1 MSELNL
7 SSITAKIQ
15 EAYKS
20 ESFGNNHAGWAGVTE
35 TKKNAIIKDLIN
47 ILYDSIITARPA
59 LESGFSK
66 SDITSKT
73 NPKGTI
79 EIHFNRKA
87 TSRKSLFV
95 DREEDKITG
104 DREEDKRTGDG
115 VENIVALFSRGYEA
129 KKYAYGYWNRAK
141 VRTHTNK
148 NTGKPGLES
157 NDFLN
162 EAINIFNLKYS
173 TYGANATLSSEY
185 LNGTF

>member
-1 MSELNL
+1 MSELKL

-35 TKKNAIIKDLIN
+35 TKKIAIIQDLIN

-59 LESGFSK
+59 LERGFSK
-66 SDITSKT
+66 SDITSKI
-73 NPKGTI
+73 NPNGTI

-95 DREEDKITG
+95 DRK
-104 DREEDKRTGDG
+104 EDKRTGDG
-115 VENIVALFSRGYEA
+115 VENIVALFSKGYEA
-129 KKYAYGYWNRAK
+129 KKYAYGYWNGAK

-162 EAINIFNLKYS
+162 EAINKFNLKYS
-173 TYGANATLSSEY
+173 AYGATAALSSEY

>member
-35 TKKNAIIKDLIN
+35 TKKNAIIQDLID

-59 LESGFSK
+59 LERGFSE
-66 SDITSKT
+66 SDITWET

-79 EIHFNRKA
+79 EIYFNRKA
-87 TSRKSLFV
+87 TSRESLLV
-95 DREEDKITG
+95 ARG
-104 DREEDKRTGDG
+104 EDKRTGDG
-115 VENIVALFSRGYEA
+115 VENIVALFSKGYEA
-129 KKYAYGYWNRAK
+129 KKYYYGYWNDAK

-162 EAINIFNLKYS
+162 EAINKFNMKYS